1 MVLRSHENG
10 EFQESEEKRDQRD
23 TTIEEVIM
31 KGAVNMRE
39 IREKEWIADVMR
51 KMGGVMRYK

>member
-39 IREKEWIADVMR
+39 IREKE
-51 KMGGVMRYK
+51 